1 MRHLVRL
8 ALLAV
13 IGLAAILAQ
22 AVPTASGGVVSS
34 ATGSGHITSA
44 GQNRTFAFSA
54 IERADSTVRGH
65 AQVNS
70 RALNAVVFL
79 KIDCLRVVGNFAHM
93 SGVITRSSNPSEA
106 PVGEMRRF
114 VVMDNGEGS
123 NGGPD
128 LISTIPANPGGET
141 CENSTLLANR
151 SVERGNV
158 QVRAD

>member
-1 MRHLVRL
+1 M
-8 ALLAV
+8 
-13 IGLAAILAQ
+13 
-22 AVPTASGGVVSS
+22 SS

-54 IERADSTVRGH
+54 IERPDGTVGGH

-79 KIDCLRVVGNFAHM
+79 KIDCLRVVGNVAHM
-93 SGVITRSSNPSEA
+93 SGIITRSSNPREA

-123 NGGPD
+123 NADPD
-128 LISTIPANPGGET
+128 LISTVPANRGSET
-141 CENSTLLANR
+141 CANSTLLPNR
-151 SVERGNV
+151 PVERGNV